1 MFFINFVHMLLEN
14 RKNDNVYE
22 DKATWLKYFSITL
35 LLSTFTI
42 FSNTFIIA
50 FYLMIFLF
58 LYFYN
63 IKLR

>member
-1 MFFINFVHMLLEN
+1 MFLINFVHMLLEN
-14 RKNDNVYE
+14 RKNDNVHE

-35 LLSTFTI
+35 LLSTFII

-63 IKLR
+63 IKLS